1 MANSEKYADS
11 DQLFITDPTRKNKS
25 MMDDGWGEIIGSWL
39 EEDLRLR
46 RKLRRTAK
54 AIHEQ
59 LKPLGFLAPIE
70 QFVYTFLNGKAA
82 LRRNEL
88 PSCRS
93 S

>member
-1 MANSEKYADS
+1 
-11 DQLFITDPTRKNKS
+11 

-70 QFVYTFLNGKAA
+70 QFVYTFLNGKSSVTTKRITK
-82 LRRNEL
+82 LSIVL
-88 PSCRS
+88 IIRS
-93 S
+93 EKHRSILEQWKLCMKIT

>member
-1 MANSEKYADS
+1 
-11 DQLFITDPTRKNKS
+11 

-59 LKPLGFLAPIE
+59 LKPLGFLALSNSLCIHFSME
-70 QFVYTFLNGKAA
+70 KAA
-82 LRRNEL
+82 LRRERITKL
-88 PSCRS
+88 SIVLIIRS
-93 S
+93 EKHRSILEQWKLCMKIT